1 VNGCGDCE
9 SEALARVIA
18 VRDLLD
24 LILWAETDPL
34 RGVERAIQGLGV
46 ARGQLL
52 AAGYEGAP

>member
-1 VNGCGDCE
+1 M
-9 SEALARVIA
+9 LA

-34 RGVERAIQGLGV
+34 RGVERAIQGLSV

-52 AAGYEGAP
+52 AAGHESGPL